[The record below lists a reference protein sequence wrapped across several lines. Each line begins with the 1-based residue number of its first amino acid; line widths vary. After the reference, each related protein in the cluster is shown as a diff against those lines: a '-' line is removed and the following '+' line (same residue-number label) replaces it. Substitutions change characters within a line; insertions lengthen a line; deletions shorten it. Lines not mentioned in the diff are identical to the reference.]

1 MPNSGYF
8 DTVFGSSGDL
18 ITVPDP
24 IQIDGSISYAQGW
37 GADYELDE
45 SIPGALDIS
54 RAQTNQLFF
63 DITSAI
69 QNYQQHGT
77 PPFITSAMN
86 GGSPFSYGIG
96 DRVIKSGV
104 VYTSITAS
112 NTSTPPS
119 ANWAIDAFTIASNN
133 GYLQLPNGLI
143 VQWMHLIAITDPA
156 TATLPLTF
164 PNANLFS
171 IASYGGAPGDGGVA
185 GPPSN
190 ITVSAT
196 SINTSTSK
204 IRFSSAGGAGYG
216 VNLLVIGH

>member
-8 DTVFGSSGDL
+8 DTIFGSSGDL
-18 ITVPDP
+18 IAVPDP

-69 QNYQQHGT
+69 QQYQQHGT

-104 VYTSITAS
+104 VYTSIAAS

-119 ANWAIDAFTIASNN
+119 ANWAVDAYTAVDPHT
-133 GYLQLPNGLI
+133 GYQIFPSGLI
-143 VQWMHLIAITDPA
+143 VQWVGG
-156 TATLPLTF
+156 TATDGSGTVNTLPITF
-164 PNANLFS
+164 PNNNAKSFVCYAGVGTAPPGAVEIGGLTTTTVTCCSNGVGSFGVS
-171 IASYGGAPGDGGVA
+171 IFA
-185 GPPSN
+185 
-190 ITVSAT
+190 I
-196 SINTSTSK
+196 
-204 IRFSSAGGAGYG
+204 GY
-216 VNLLVIGH
+216 